1 MADRDVHKL
10 STFPDQEARGVGP
23 AHSTTRRVAGS
34 VAVLAIQYGATTIL
48 TAITTIAVTRLL
60 EPTNYGVYGSAVAA
74 WTLLGATADL
84 GTTSVLSRDLGDDR
98 SSYRPRLMS
107 AYTISGAWSLILA
120 NVLVGM
126 AFASGIS
133 HPRSQAILALAPS
146 MIFNGLNPAM
156 SVFYA
161 AYETKRLLR
170 INVASY
176 VVQGLVSVS
185 LAATGHGPV
194 AVAAGVSVTS
204 AITSVA
210 MALSAHRLL
219 LPSRTGA
226 SPETPFTLL
235 KLSVPLSVLGILTRV
250 YGTLDLVL
258 LGWYVSG
265 PRLGDYAAAS
275 KILTVFA
282 GLAGQVMAGALPGL
296 AAGIREGR
304 ESREVAVLTTR
315 ICHWLLVS
323 AMPMFL
329 AIALFPSL
337 IVRLALG
344 SRYAGSAGLIEI
356 LAGYGTLAVGTNLA
370 GNLLVAARR
379 MRPLYVQSVLA
390 IAVNVGANLVFIPL
404 YGVYA
409 SAWITVATEAFVCGC
424 AFYSARALISFRA
437 IARVAWGPVL
447 AASCAVIPGAIVAR
461 DSEAG
466 GAGTF
471 VVVLALG
478 LFASRSW
485 PEELPG
491 PRFLSPRRPPKVKPP
506 GIKLH
511 KPKSDGQS

>member
-1 MADRDVHKL
+1 MADGDIPKL
-10 STFPDQEARGVGP
+10 GLVPKHETGGARP
-23 AHSTTRRVAGS
+23 THSVTRRVAGS

-60 EPTNYGVYGSAVAA
+60 EPTNYGVYGSAIAA

-98 SSYRPRLMS
+98 SMYRPRLMS
-107 AYTISGAWSLILA
+107 AYTISCGWSLILTG
-120 NVLVGM
+120 VLVGM
-126 AFASGIS
+126 AFASGLS
-133 HPRSQAILALAPS
+133 HPRSQAILVLAPS

-161 AYETKRLLR
+161 AYETKRLLT

-204 AITSVA
+204 AITSIA

-219 LPSRTGA
+219 LPSPAGA
-226 SPETPFTLL
+226 GSVTPVALL
-235 KLSVPLSVLGILTRV
+235 RLSVPLSVLGILTRV
-250 YGTLDLVL
+250 YGTLDLVI

-275 KILTVFA
+275 KVLTVFA
-282 GLAGQVMAGALPGL
+282 GFAGQVMAGAMPGL
-296 AAGIREGR
+296 AASIREGR
-304 ESREVAVLTTR
+304 EVAALTAR

-344 SRYAGSAGLIEI
+344 SHYAGATGLIEI
-356 LAGYGTLAVGTNLA
+356 LAVYGILAIGTNLA

-390 IAVNVGANLVFIPL
+390 IAVNVGANILFIPA

-409 SAWITVATEAFVCGC
+409 SAWITVATEALVCSC
-424 AFYSARALISFRA
+424 AFFSARKLISFSQ
-437 IARVAWGPVL
+437 IAHDVWGPVL
-447 AASCAVIPGAIVAR
+447 AASCAVILGAIVAR
-461 DSEAG
+461 DSQAG
-466 GAGTF
+466 GVATF
-471 VVVLALG
+471 VAVLVLG
-478 LFASRSW
+478 LFATRSW
-485 PEELPG
+485 PEELPS
-491 PRFLSPRRPPKVKPP
+491 PRFLTFRRPSGADVQR
-506 GIKLH
+506 
-511 KPKSDGQS
+511 SDRDGQS